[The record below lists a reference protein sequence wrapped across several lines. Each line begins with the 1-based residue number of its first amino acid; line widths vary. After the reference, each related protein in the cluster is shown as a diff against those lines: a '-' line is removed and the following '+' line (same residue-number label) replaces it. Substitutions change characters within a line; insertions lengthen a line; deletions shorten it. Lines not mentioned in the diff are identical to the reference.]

1 MTARARRQ
9 PSLGPSAERSSAP
22 SLWGDERNRR
32 PGPRSRGAPGV
43 AKPQETSEH
52 PAAQQ
57 RAHGPLAASWERKGC
72 IKAGGVSHGSI
83 HKGGECAG
91 GRASAPARAGV
102 PFHNVP
108 SLPLSSSPR
117 PRPGEH
123 LLWGV
128 SGSRC
133 HTGVSEPGLS
143 TSEEQEPGSGSVC
156 IYGPAHALPWW
167 LGQTPP
173 LLPGAGVCSG
183 CAGEAC
189 GALSR
194 PSTHSETG
202 RERDSLLKSKGLSK
216 PCALVAPSTRGP
228 AHCPS
233 ALRTTPGW
241 EKPFRTEVTGMN
253 GPTPKSRLAWNAAPQ
268 SIRCLPV
275 RPWTPLA

>member
-194 PSTHSETG
+194 PSTRFG
-202 RERDSLLKSKGLSK
+202 NRQRERLPSQVQGSLQ
-216 PCALVAPSTRGP
+216 AL
-228 AHCPS
+228 CPS
-233 ALRTTPGW
+233 SPQHAWACTLSLSS
-241 EKPFRTEVTGMN
+241 EDH
-253 GPTPKSRLAWNAAPQ
+253 SRLGKA
-268 SIRCLPV
+268 LPY
-275 RPWTPLA
+275 